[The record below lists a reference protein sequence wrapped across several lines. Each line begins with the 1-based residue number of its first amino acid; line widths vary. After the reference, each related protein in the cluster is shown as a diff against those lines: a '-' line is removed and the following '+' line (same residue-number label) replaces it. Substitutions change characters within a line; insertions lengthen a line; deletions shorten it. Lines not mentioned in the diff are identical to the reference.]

1 MWEKRFT
8 QGIRNLGAQ
17 KSKSKDLILLL
28 HPLLL
33 VIPDKNPAKKLA
45 QMRLFHCELIETH
58 PNARIG

>member
-8 QGIRNLGAQ
+8 QGIRNLGAE
-17 KSKSKDLILLL
+17 KRSKDLILLL

-45 QMRLFHCELIETH
+45 QMRLFHCELIDTQ